1 MLARLHGHMLAWSCA
16 DNRTFEPKGWSRRS
30 NTCAT
35 DASIKA
41 CVIAAQA
48 LAILVAG
55 SVLGPVAAADR
66 DQPPAANASAAKT
79 GKERLTDKASDEQ
92 RVDDCKVAQ
101 ARRTRPRPTNCSVG
115 AGG

>member
-1 MLARLHGHMLAWSCA
+1 MR
-16 DNRTFEPKGWSRRS
+16 
-30 NTCAT
+30 
-35 DASIKA
+35 A
-41 CVIAAQA
+41 CVIVAQA

-55 SVLGPVAAADR
+55 SALGPVVAADR
-66 DQPPAANASAAKT
+66 DQPTVANATAAKT

-101 ARRTRPRPTNCSVG
+101 ARRTRPRSTICSVG